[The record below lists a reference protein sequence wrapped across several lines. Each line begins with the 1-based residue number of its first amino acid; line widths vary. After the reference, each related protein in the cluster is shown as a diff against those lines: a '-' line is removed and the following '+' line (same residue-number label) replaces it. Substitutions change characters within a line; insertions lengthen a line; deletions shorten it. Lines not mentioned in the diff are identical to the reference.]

1 MLDDEVSDIIS
12 KNLHPQVP
20 CLFIV
25 DACHSGSILD
35 LTKDQLWG
43 GKKIFSISG
52 CQDSQTSNDTGNGGQ
67 MTNILLEVLD
77 KARSLR

>member
-1 MLDDEVSDIIS
+1 V
-12 KNLHPQVP
+12 
-20 CLFIV
+20 
-25 DACHSGSILD
+25 
-35 LTKDQLWG
+35 WG

-77 KARSLR
+77 KSRSLREKNSASIQYIFNRMIILNQ

>member
-1 MLDDEVSDIIS
+1 V
-12 KNLHPQVP
+12 
-20 CLFIV
+20 
-25 DACHSGSILD
+25 
-35 LTKDQLWG
+35 WG

-77 KARSLR
+77 KARSLREKNSASIQYIFNRMIILNQ

>member
-1 MLDDEVSDIIS
+1 M
-12 KNLHPQVP
+12 
-20 CLFIV
+20 
-25 DACHSGSILD
+25 
-35 LTKDQLWG
+35 WG

-77 KARSLR
+77 KSRSLREKNSASIQYIFNRMIILNQ